1 MHIFAA
7 TIKLNIMA
15 EDKFNETIEALLK
28 EGKVKQVLEF
38 ILNSNKNLSL
48 DEAKEAFKYTD
59 SFRESICD
67 LYKKDIE
74 HEEKVLQMINET
86 KKDILNCFRELKDS
100 TGEQTIIIL
109 KMIGE
114 MVTQVNEIEKKVID
128 NGQSSRNNKFF
139 GLLLAA
145 VAILGFIISALGN
158 NKSKQ

>member
-1 MHIFAA
+1 
-7 TIKLNIMA
+7 MA

>member
-1 MHIFAA
+1 
-7 TIKLNIMA
+7 MA
-15 EDKFNETIEALLK
+15 EDKFNETIETLLK

>member
-1 MHIFAA
+1 
-7 TIKLNIMA
+7 MA

-28 EGKVKQVLEF
+28 EGKVKQALEF